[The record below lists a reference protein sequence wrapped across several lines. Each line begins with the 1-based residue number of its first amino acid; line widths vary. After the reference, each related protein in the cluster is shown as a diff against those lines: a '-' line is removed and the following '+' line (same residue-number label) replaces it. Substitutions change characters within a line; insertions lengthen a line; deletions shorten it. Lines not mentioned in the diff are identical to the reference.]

1 MRSAQNAP
9 ASAPR
14 AALLFIFAVVLLDVV
29 GMSMLIPIQAY
40 IVRAY
45 DSDALTV
52 TLLSVVYAA
61 AQFAATPI
69 LGTLSDRYGRR
80 PVLLI
85 SVLGSAAGY
94 ALFGMSG
101 ALWMLFV
108 SRLIDG
114 VTGGNISTAS
124 AYIADVSPREDRAK
138 NFALLGVAFGLGFIA
153 GPAMSGA
160 LSQVSLSAPAYAAA
174 ALALLSAGV
183 GFVALPESLPVE
195 RRARAPLRWADLNPL
210 APIGALIQRREL
222 RGLFA
227 AYCLFNFVIMG
238 YNTIVPVFL
247 IERFGVTPISLAG
260 LLAAVGLTN
269 LIVQGTMVGRLVK
282 RFGER
287 RLAVAGLLLQA
298 LGVVSAV
305 VVPAFWM
312 LYAINA
318 VTNGGAGPLRPSLS
332 ALLAN
337 SVAAEEQGR
346 LNGVSAALAS
356 LMSVFGPLWAGA
368 TYDYVAPGAPFW
380 IGAALLAAASLP
392 LLSGRGAGAPAGQ
405 AAEAQR
411 SR

>member
-1 MRSAQNAP
+1 MRSARSTP
-9 ASAPR
+9 ASAPG
-14 AALLFIFAVVLLDVV
+14 AALLFIFAVVLLDVI

-45 DSDALTV
+45 NSDALTV

-138 NFALLGVAFGLGFIA
+138 NFALLGVAFGLGFIV

-160 LSQVSLSAPAYAAA
+160 LSQVSLAAPAYLAA
-174 ALALLSAGV
+174 ALSLLSAGV
-183 GFVALPESLPVE
+183 GFVVLPESLPAE
-195 RRARAPLRWADLNPL
+195 RRVRAPLRWADLNPL
-210 APIGALIQRREL
+210 APIGALIRRRQL

-227 AYCLFNFVIMG
+227 AYCLFNFVVMG

-269 LIVQGTMVGRLVK
+269 LIVQGTLVGPLVR

-287 RLAVAGLLLQA
+287 RLAVAGLLFQA
-298 LGVVSAV
+298 LGVLSAV

-368 TYDYVAPGAPFW
+368 MYDYIAPGAPLW

-392 LLSGRGAGAPAGQ
+392 LLSRRGAGAPAGR